1 MTIKIEQNSDILI
14 FNVEIKRATVDTA
27 DLLKEKLT
35 RTIKEGKTKII
46 IDMSQ
51 IEFTDSSF
59 LSSLLAGLKQASL
72 NHGDIKLVGLRP
84 AVRYVFQ
91 ITRLDKVFD
100 IYGKIYEAVNSFSG
114 KKTS

>member
-1 MTIKIEQNSDILI
+1 MTIKSEVIDDILI
-14 FNVEIKRATVDTA
+14 FSVEIKRATVDTA

-35 RTIKEGKTKII
+35 RIIKEGRTKVI

-59 LSSLLAGLKQASL
+59 LSSLLAGLKQVSKF
-72 NHGDIKLVGLRP
+72 NGDIKLAGLRP

-91 ITRLDKVFD
+91 ITRLDEV
-100 IYGKIYEAVNSFSG
+100 IEIYENTDSAIKSFAG
-114 KKTS
+114 T

>member
-1 MTIKIEQNSDILI
+1 
-14 FNVEIKRATVDTA
+14 VEIKRATVDIA
-27 DLLKEKLT
+27 DILKDKLT
-35 RTIKEGKTKII
+35 RSIKDGKTKII

-59 LSSLLAGLKQASL
+59 LSSVLAGLKQASL
-72 NHGDIKLVGLRP
+72 KNGDIKLINLQP

-100 IYGKIYEAVNSFSG
+100 IYENIDLALKSFQ
-114 KKTS
+114 KV